1 MTAEPRPVLMKHA
14 QVLLGQLAKRPERHI
29 VGPGGVPFRKDKLI
43 RWEKNAVVQDQQE
56 VKAREIASDMPNST
70 LIMHSEKSKLGAN
83 VQIVPASGR
92 TLHGQ

>member
-14 QVLLGQLAKRPERHI
+14 QVLLCQLAKRPERHI

-56 VKAREIASDMPNST
+56 VKAREIASDVPDPT
-70 LIMHSEKSKLGAN
+70 LIMHSEKTKPGAEA
-83 VQIVPASGR
+83 QIVPGSRGA
-92 TLHGQ
+92 LHGQ